1 PPRVSVP
8 GTLALRAS
16 ATRAAAD
23 ADSSGF
29 VLLTRAGETRRI
41 AYWLHVSAHTLSRE
55 PHVLLRGS
63 GTYHGNTKR
72 GRSLVK
78 FYRYP
83 SNPPAIGILGRLPGP
98 EQVFRFVLH
107 RPAVNAGAV
116 IVSEAPSVYVTPRLV
131 CAGDEDRLTGNP
143 GLPFN
148 VNPYQNNFYGLVP
161 AVGVFRPLA
170 GAYDLVF
177 DSQKRD

>member
-1 PPRVSVP
+1 MSVP

-72 GRSLVK
+72 GRS
-78 FYRYP
+78 
-83 SNPPAIGILGRLPGP
+83 
-98 EQVFRFVLH
+98 
-107 RPAVNAGAV
+107 GAV
-116 IVSEAPSVYVTPRLV
+116 GGARAWRERGAGSCDGDGDGLALEARTVLV
-131 CAGDEDRLTGNP
+131 ARHHDD
-143 GLPFN
+143 
-148 VNPYQNNFYGLVP
+148 V
-161 AVGVFRPLA
+161 
-170 GAYDLVF
+170 
-177 DSQKRD
+177 